1 LDFTITDSSQLN
13 KDFLTKAFTEIS
25 AWIYEATGIE
35 IPRELIRFDVY
46 QNARGATSI
55 EGRLA
60 FRGPM
65 GMGGDLPRVRLD
77 LTGDEVL
84 VLEPVMRK
92 VHHPYSDNL
101 TDGIEIL
108 CYAFE
113 EVFAEK
119 TRALKERLR
128 PRDLYDVVHLYRHDT
143 FRPERNIVI
152 TTLTKKCKFKGISI
166 PSIQEFKE
174 HVGRAELQSEWENM
188 LRHQLPSLP
197 PFDQFWAELPAVFE
211 WLYGAGEKI
220 ERSVIP
226 TTGAGIDDSWRP
238 PVMVQTWGSS
248 VPLEIVRF
256 AASNLLC
263 VNLIYQG
270 SKRLI
275 EPYSLRRTR
284 DGNFLLYAVKHD
296 TGEPRSYRLDRIQ
309 GAEASTIS
317 FTPRYLVEL
326 ATSGPVSAPAI
337 ERSNSGIAKVRRPRS
352 RNTRWNKFGPTYI
365 YECYYCGKKFY
376 RKRHDSVLRSHKDK
390 LGYKCSGLRGYF
402 VDTRY

>member
-92 VHHPYSDNL
+92 AHHPYSDNL

>member
-337 ERSNSGIAKVRRPRS
+337 ERSNSKIAKVRRPRS